1 MSSLC
6 LVTGANGH
14 LGNNLVRALL
24 NKRQRVRAGVR
35 DLQNTQPFED
45 LDCERVYAELRD
57 KDAMLKALEG
67 VDVLYQVAAVF
78 KHWSKDPETEIVQ
91 PNINGTKIVL
101 EAAAEAGVK
110 KVVYV
115 SSIAAVGHN
124 GEPLDET
131 TWNEDMINPYYR
143 SKILSERQA
152 WKTANEHKL
161 PMVVILPSTMIGPN
175 AYALSDP
182 MAYVEMIRKR
192 ELPLDPNF
200 YFNFV
205 DVRDVADGAISAA
218 ENGVDGE
225 RYIIANTHSS
235 ELGDLISAANK
246 VAPGYKTL
254 RKSPKWLLVA
264 IAKMEELKAKLT
276 GRRASLIVSQVE
288 MFYGCKQEYNIDTA
302 VSQLHY
308 RPRTP
313 SQALEETVS
322 YLFSRYNG
330 CRVN

>member
-1 MSSLC
+1 MSSLS

-14 LGNNLVRALL
+14 LGNNLVRSLL
-24 NKRQRVRAGVR
+24 NKGQRVRAGVR
-35 DLQNTQPFED
+35 DLQNTEPFEG
-45 LDCERVYAELRD
+45 LDCELVYAELRD
-57 KDAMLKALEG
+57 KDAMVKALEG

-78 KHWSKDPETEIVQ
+78 KHWAKDPESEIVQ
-91 PNINGTKIVL
+91 PNINGTRIVL
-101 EAAAEAGVK
+101 DAAVQAGVK

-131 TWNEDMINPYYR
+131 TWNEDMTNPYYR

-152 WKTANEHKL
+152 WKTANDHNL

-175 AYALSDP
+175 AYVLSDS
-182 MAYVEMIRKR
+182 MVYIEMIRKR

-200 YFNFV
+200 HFNFV
-205 DVRDVADGAISAA
+205 DVRDVAEAAVSAA
-218 ENGVDGE
+218 EKGIDGE

-235 ELGDLISAANK
+235 ELGEVINAANK
-246 VAPGYKTL
+246 VAPGYRAL

-264 IAKMEELKAKLT
+264 ISKMEGLKAKLT
-276 GRRASLIVSQVE
+276 GRRASLLVSQVE
-288 MFYGCKQEYNIDTA
+288 MFYGCKQEYNIDKA
-302 VSQLHY
+302 VSQLNY

-322 YLFSRYNG
+322 YLFSR
-330 CRVN
+330 